1 LRFIFYLGERNRGRD
16 RPFRGDFNR
25 RPIPFC
31 CGWILESFFGNPRDA
46 NNRFAIDAVIEEHLI
61 PEFHGAEVI
70 ARLEIAYAGPFRF
83 SVADELLPG
92 IGGRFLLNQP
102 ILRHLHFLPW
112 HGSVITEILRD
123 RGEERFRNFRFEVE
137 FRETLGYRLGE

>member
-1 LRFIFYLGERNRGRD
+1 
-16 RPFRGDFNR
+16 
-25 RPIPFC
+25 
-31 CGWILESFFGNPRDA
+31 
-46 NNRFAIDAVIEEHLI
+46 VIVEHLI

-70 ARLEIAYAGPFRF
+70 ARLEVAYAGPFRF

-102 ILRHLHFLPW
+102 ILRHVHFLPW
-112 HGSVITEILRD
+112 HRPVITEILR
-123 RGEERFRNFRFEVE
+123 EERLRYFRFKVE